1 MFLHKDIVSGIVI
14 LILCAIGA
22 ASVGELPA
30 TTAPEVV
37 GPATL
42 PKLCLYV
49 LAFLACILIIR
60 GIRFCHIQEGAK
72 FNFCWKSIL
81 FYGFYLLYLFAM
93 VAIGDIVASNYIE
106 TIPYAGGFVI
116 STIFFL
122 ILSFLFLRR
131 RKMVEIIS
139 VAVITTL
146 VLAVSFGG
154 FFKVLL
160 P

>member
-1 MFLHKDIVSGIVI
+1 MFLHKDTVSGIVL
-14 LILCAIGA
+14 LILCALGA
-22 ASVGELPA
+22 VSVGELPA
-30 TTAPEVV
+30 TTDPEVV

-42 PKLCLYV
+42 PKLCLYA

-60 GIRFCHIQEGAK
+60 GIRFRHIQEGAK
-72 FNFCWKSIL
+72 FNFCLKSIL
-81 FYGFYLLYLFAM
+81 FYGFYLLYLYAM
-93 VAIGDIVASNYIE
+93 VAIGDIVAANYID
-106 TIPYAGGFVI
+106 TIPYAGGFVV
-116 STIFFL
+116 STVIFL
-122 ILSFLFLRR
+122 ILSFFFLRR
-131 RKMVEIIS
+131 RKKIEIIS

>member
-1 MFLHKDIVSGIVI
+1 MFWHKDIVSGIAI
-14 LILCAIGA
+14 LILCVFGA
-22 ASVGELPA
+22 VSVGELPA

-42 PKLCLYV
+42 PRLCLYA

-60 GIRFCHIQEGAK
+60 GIRFRHIQEGAR
-72 FNFCWKSIL
+72 FNFCGKSIV
-81 FYGFYLLYLFAM
+81 FYGFYLLYLYAM
-93 VAIGDIVASNYIE
+93 VAVGDIVAENYIE
-106 TIPYAGGFVI
+106 IIPYAGGFVV
-116 STIFFL
+116 STILFL

-131 RKMVEIIS
+131 RKKIEIIS